1 MQQIIKTY
9 QEAPSNIA
17 IVKYWGKKGLQE
29 PQNPSLSF
37 TLSKAVTKTN
47 VHYQVTDS
55 KLNINFIFEG
65 KEKESFIPKLNFFIQ
80 NIEHL
85 LPYLKTGNLFIETE
99 NTFPH
104 SSGIASSASSM
115 ASLAKSLVDISEKIG
130 NRHTNKQMLIS
141 EIARL
146 GSGSA
151 CRSTQEG
158 WILWGKT
165 PNISESSDA
174 FGIPVNDSVHSNFE
188 DLQDSILV
196 IQKGSK
202 AVSSTVGHSL
212 MNNHPYQQGRIDQ
225 ANSNIAKLL
234 EALATGNFEQF
245 ANICEEEALSLHALM
260 MSSSPGYTL
269 MAPETLKAINRIQQF
284 RKNSQVP
291 LTFTLDAG
299 PNIHLIYQKKYISLI
314 HPFIKEHLA
323 PLCEDQ
329 TVIYDEISMQ
339 TT

>member
-9 QEAPSNIA
+9 QDAPSNIA

-29 PQNPSLSF
+29 PQNPSVSF
-37 TLSKAVTKTN
+37 TLSKALTKTN
-47 VHYQVTDS
+47 VQYELTDN

-65 KEKESFIPKLNFFIQ
+65 KEKDSFIPKLNFFIK

-85 LPYLKTGNLFIETE
+85 LPYLKSGNLFIETE

-130 NRHTNKQMLIS
+130 NSHTNKQVLIS

-165 PNISESSDA
+165 PVISESSDA
-174 FGIPVNDSVHSNFE
+174 YGISVNTSVHSNFE

-196 IQKGSK
+196 IRKGSK

-212 MNNHPYQQGRIDQ
+212 MNNHPYKQGRINQ

-234 EALATGNFEQF
+234 KALGTGDFEQF
-245 ANICEEEALSLHALM
+245 AIICEEEALSLHALM

-269 MAPETLKAINRIQQF
+269 MAPETLEAINRIQEF

-299 PNIHLIYQKKYISLI
+299 PNIHLIYQKKHIRLI
-314 HPFIKEHLA
+314 QPFIKEHLA

-339 TT
+339 TN